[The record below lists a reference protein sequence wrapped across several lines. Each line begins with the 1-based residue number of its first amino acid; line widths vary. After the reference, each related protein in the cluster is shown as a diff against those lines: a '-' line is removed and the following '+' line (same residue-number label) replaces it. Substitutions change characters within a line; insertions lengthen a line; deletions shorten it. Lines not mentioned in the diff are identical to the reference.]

1 VESKKE
7 NKKTG
12 KKTKAGHKGR
22 KRMTPQSGRAEEA
35 LNITDVE
42 GVGLIGMGREDVP
55 LQEGVDFLLGLL
67 LVEVV
72 MLSKDF
78 FSHISANLSL
88 SKQLLKDG
96 ICGTVLGDTT
106 KMMQRL
112 LAEKS
117 EEVEKN

>member
-1 VESKKE
+1 
-7 NKKTG
+7 
-12 KKTKAGHKGR
+12 
-22 KRMTPQSGRAEEA
+22 MTPQSGRAEEA